1 MEWEKRGRLYSYVF
15 CLVLNVFWK
24 RYLFSGFTARDK
36 GLGFIDGLIL
46 DREGG

>member
-1 MEWEKRGRLYSYVF
+1 MGKERKIIQLY
-15 CLVLNVFWK
+15 VLSCFDNIIWK